1 MPWSTAPWM
10 VVGPDG
16 AAVRPIEV
24 YLSDF
29 AARRT
34 QPSSVRSYAYDLL
47 RWWRWLVV
55 VEVAWDRATSA
66 EARAFVL
73 WLKAAAKP
81 RNHPRTVS
89 TATAGAVNPITR
101 KSYLDDRYR
110 ARTIRHS
117 NAVIRSFYEFWIDTG
132 EGPLLNPMPIDPGR
146 GWRRPPAG
154 GVGERAEAAGTIR
167 YNPGLPKRAPR
178 AMPDQRWDE
187 VFGALRSNR
196 DRAIVAAGVS
206 SGARPSELLG
216 MAGVDLD
223 WGDQLIRV
231 VRKGTRAE
239 QWLPASMETFV
250 WLRLYVAE
258 LGMFTPQDPLWQTV
272 RRRDRGGGLQ
282 RQPLNYEALRGVFR
296 RLNAVLGTN
305 WTLHDVRH
313 TAAIR
318 MSRDPRL
325 SMRDVQTILGHAH
338 LSTTA
343 EVYLVEDEV
352 QVIRRVADHL
362 AARSRQPQGP
372 PTVSTPY
379 DVEDLAVLF
388 GGTVS

>member
-1 MPWSTAPWM
+1 M

-66 EARAFVL
+66 ETRGFVL
-73 WLKAAAKP
+73 WLKAAVKP

-89 TATAGAVNPITR
+89 AVTAGVVNPITR
-101 KSYLDDRYR
+101 KSSLDDRYR

-132 EGPLLNPMPIDPGR
+132 EGPLLNPMPVDPR
-146 GWRRPPAG
+146 RRWRRPPIGAA
-154 GVGERAEAAGTIR
+154 GERKEAAGAIR
-167 YNPGLPKRAPR
+167 YNPRLPKRAPR
-178 AMPDQRWDE
+178 AMPDKQWNA
-187 VFGALRSNR
+187 VFGALRSHR
-196 DRAIVAAGVS
+196 DRAIVATGVS
-206 SGARPSELLG
+206 SAARPSELLG
-216 MAGVDLD
+216 MSGVDLD
-223 WGDQLIRV
+223 WGDQLVRV

-239 QWLPASMETFV
+239 QWLPASPEAFV

-258 LGMFTPQDPLWQTV
+258 LGTFEPRDPLWQTV

-305 WTLHDVRH
+305 WTLHDLRH

-318 MSRDPRL
+318 LSRDPGL

-343 EVYLVEDEV
+343 EVYLVEDEA

-362 AARSRQPQGP
+362 AARDQQQQGP
-372 PTVSTPY
+372 PTVPPPY
-379 DVEDLAVLF
+379 DAEDLAVLF